1 MTQTAET
8 LPASLSL
15 RDLRAAYL
23 EAGDRAAELV
33 GELLSAIRQRSAAL
47 QDHNIWIHLLTEDEQ
62 ASYLSKL
69 KGVSPDTLPLYG
81 VPFAIKDNID
91 LAGIPTTAA
100 CPAYAYTP
108 QNSATVVKQ
117 LIAAGAIP
125 VGKTNLDQFATGLVG
140 TRSPWGPGRNSFN
153 PEMISGGSSAGS
165 ALAVA
170 LGLATFSLGTDT
182 AGSGRIPACF
192 NNLVGLKPSI
202 GLLSSTG
209 MLPACRSLD
218 CISIFAL
225 NCDDANGVL
234 AVAEGQ
240 DDSDAFSRVSPFSNS
255 ARHYGSQRGALTL
268 GVMKPEQL
276 EFFGHDGY
284 AAAYWA
290 SLEKLLAAGIEL
302 VEVDM
307 SAFLEA
313 ARLLYEGPWV
323 AERYIATRSLIE
335 QRPEQMHE
343 VTRAIISGGVRPSAI
358 DAFSAQYR
366 LKALR
371 QAAQKVLDSV
381 DALLTPTA
389 GRPYRI
395 AEVAADPITLNSN
408 LGYYTNYMNLFD
420 LAGLAVPAGFAEHN
434 GMTLPFGLTLVGE
447 AFSDRWLLSIGNRLQ
462 HIFQLPL
469 GKHLAEYQALS
480 ESPVAAPQ
488 RVSVVVCGAH
498 LSGQPLNWQLTE
510 RGARLETATHS
521 APDYQL
527 YALAGGPPFR
537 PAMVRAPREQGH
549 AIEVEVWSIPTAEFG
564 SFVAGIPA
572 PLGIGKVRLADGREL
587 CGFICEGGGLAGAED
602 ISHFG
607 GWRAYLASKTG

>member
-1 MTQTAET
+1 MSTPLTHPT
-8 LPASLSL
+8 SFTL
-15 RDLRAAYL
+15 RDLRQAYSAAGEQAPAL
-23 EAGDRAAELV
+23 AGRIMAD
-33 GELLSAIRQRSAAL
+33 IRQRSEAL
-47 QDHNIWIHLLTEDEQ
+47 RDHNIWIHLLSEREVAPYID
-62 ASYLSKL
+62 ALV
-69 KGVSPDTLPLYG
+69 GRDPATLPLYG

-108 QNSATVVKQ
+108 ENSATVVKQ
-117 LIAAGAIP
+117 LIAAGAVP

-140 TRSPWGPGRNSFN
+140 TRSPWGPGKNSFH
-153 PEMISGGSSAGS
+153 PEMVSGGSSAGS
-165 ALAVA
+165 SLAVA
-170 LGLATFSLGTDT
+170 LGLASFSLGTDT
-182 AGSGRIPACF
+182 AGSGRVPACF

-225 NCDDANGVL
+225 NCDDANEVL

-240 DDSDAFSRVSPFSNS
+240 DDSDAYSRANPFSNR
-255 ARHYGSQRGALTL
+255 ARHYGQQQGGLTL
-268 GVMKPEQL
+268 GVMPPEQL
-276 EFFGHDGY
+276 EFFGHGGY
-284 AAAYWA
+284 ADAYKA
-290 SLEKLLAAGIEL
+290 SLERIAEAGITL

-307 SAFLEA
+307 SAFVEA

-323 AERYIATRSLIE
+323 TERYIATRSIIE

-343 VTRAIISGGVRPSAI
+343 VTRAIISGGATPSAI
-358 DAFSAQYR
+358 DAFTAQYR

-371 QAAQKVLDSV
+371 QMAQKVLDSV

-389 GRPYRI
+389 GRPYSI
-395 AEVAADPITLNSN
+395 AELEADPITLNSN

-420 LAGLAVPAGFAEHN
+420 LAGLAVPTGFADHN
-434 GMTLPFGLTLVGE
+434 GMAMPFGLTLVGE

-462 HIFQLPL
+462 QIFQLPL
-469 GKHLAEYQALS
+469 GKHLADYQPLV
-480 ESPVAAPQ
+480 ESPAAVLQ

-510 RGARLETATHS
+510 RGARLEAATHS
-521 APDYQL
+521 APEYQL

-537 PAMVRAPREQGH
+537 PGMVVAPEGEGR
-549 AIEVEVWSIPTAEFG
+549 AIEVEVWSMPMAEFG

-572 PLGIGKVRLADGREL
+572 PLGIGKVRLADGREV
-587 CGFICEGGGLAGAED
+587 CGFICEGAGLAGAED

-607 GWRAYLASKTG
+607 GWRAYLAAKTG